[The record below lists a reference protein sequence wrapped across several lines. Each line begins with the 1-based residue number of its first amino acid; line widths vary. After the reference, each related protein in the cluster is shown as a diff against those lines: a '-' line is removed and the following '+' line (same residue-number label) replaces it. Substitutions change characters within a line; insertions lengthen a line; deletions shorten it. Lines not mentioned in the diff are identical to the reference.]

1 MKKFLSGVLIAT
13 STLIF
18 TACESDQTTLNE
30 SQIILESP
38 ASSFQQMKYQDSMT
52 DLEITYNIYLPENY
66 HEGNLYPLVIFIADS
81 SCVGDDPIKSLTQGQ
96 GALVWAAK
104 DWQSKHE
111 CIVAVPTYPEVILDD
126 HGSYTTT
133 DYIELTRRFI
143 LDLEEKYLI
152 DPDRIYGT
160 GQSMGC
166 MTTML
171 LASKYPDLYTATML
185 VDGQWDINQLKGLE
199 SQKFI
204 YFAAEDDD
212 RAFKGLNEVAEM
224 FEKDQIDFARAEWNG
239 KSDPEELSK
248 SAEDLFS
255 QNQNANFVTWKSGS
269 IETKN
274 TGRGMPSYHMASFDY
289 AYNSRDAMEWI
300 FSQHK

>member
-1 MKKFLSGVLIAT
+1 MFS
-13 STLIF
+13 
-18 TACESDQTTLNE
+18 ACDSDQISQNE
-30 SQIILESP
+30 SQIILEAP
-38 ASSFQQMKYQDSMT
+38 ASSFQQMKYQDPAAN
-52 DLEITYNIYLPENY
+52 LEITYNLYLPEDY
-66 HEGNLYPLVIFIADS
+66 HEGNLYPLVIFIADA
-81 SCVGDDPIKSLTQGQ
+81 SCAGEDPIKSLTQGK
-96 GALVWAAK
+96 GALVWASK
-104 DWQSKHE
+104 DWQSKNE

-152 DPDRIYGT
+152 DPARIYGT

-171 LASKYPDLYTATML
+171 LAAKYPDLYTAIML

-212 RAFKGLNEVAEM
+212 RAFKGLNEVSEM
-224 FEKDQIDFARAEWNG
+224 FEKDQVEFARAEWDG
-239 KSDPEELSK
+239 KSTPEELSK

-255 QNQNANFVTWKSGS
+255 QNRNANFVTWKTGS
-269 IETKN
+269 IEPKSMGN
-274 TGRGMPSYHMASFDY
+274 QASYHMASFDY

-300 FSQHK
+300 FNQRK